1 MSLSPLERILL
12 QRRLARLQRGRSS
25 LGGLASVFL
34 LVVAVLPAA
43 ALLAL
48 VIGGGI
54 LYASLAGEL
63 ESGLA
68 AVDKIE
74 SREFF
79 QTTRIRD
86 RNGVVLREIAPLGKR
101 TYIKLDQMPQILR
114 DATIAVEDK
123 DFFRNPGVDI
133 AGIARAVE
141 GVLTGSQTGGG
152 GSTLTQQLVRNIAF
166 SDEERFARSYRRKAK
181 EIVLAVILTRQHSK
195 EQILEWYLNEVYYG
209 NLAYGVEAAA
219 QTLFGKSAAALN
231 LAECALIAGLP
242 QAPGTYDPLS
252 PDPVIQARVKERQTI
267 VLDRLLEEA
276 YITPAQ
282 YDAAV
287 AQQLAVNRPTEQESF
302 SAPHFVVYVQSLLE
316 DEDGP
321 YISPKLL
328 ARGGLEVTT
337 SLDYSVQL
345 IAEQEVREHV
355 DVLRSRHDL
364 NSAALVALEPGTGQ
378 ILAMV
383 GSADYWNDAIDG
395 AVNVAVRERQPGS
408 AIKPVT
414 YLTALEQGVSP
425 AQIFWDVPMEVPA
438 AGLPGGLYVPRNY
451 DGKFHGPVRMR
462 RSLANSFNIPA
473 LKALGMAGISP
484 TIDMAHR
491 LGINGLQAG
500 AERYGLSL
508 TLGGGE
514 ATLLD
519 MTTVYASLANLG
531 RRVRP
536 NAILKITDASGKV
549 LYDLEKDEAALEAV
563 EAADPRTAYIITDM
577 LSDNA
582 ARAPSFDAGNPLNVG
597 FKAAAKTGTT
607 NDYRDN
613 WTLGYTPY
621 LAVGVW
627 AGNPDN
633 RPMKGSSGVT
643 GAAPIWNAFMRQVAG
658 NKEKRAVIERAR
670 SQFGLPLE
678 STFKRPAGIVE
689 QKVCRVEDL
698 KNLAT
703 GCPAYDTELF
713 LKEQVPDPDQD
724 WTVQLAAVFPQSVP
738 DREAKPAEGETP
750 PMKTVLTKCLAGP
763 EVGLDK
769 VHSVAVLPLPEEGAD
784 NYLMGERRFLL
795 EWAQTSGW
803 PSLAATDPCSPEM
816 AAAALGAE
824 QLATMVV
831 PGALGPGMVLE
842 ALPPSTAGTYR
853 LGLAPGTVVM
863 ARTELTGTVQY
874 DPNIVDYFKV
884 EFGPGQE
891 PREWFTLGSTH
902 KGPVV
907 NGILEVLDAAS
918 LPPGPYVIRLVLVK
932 RDGNFLGAPHSVPI
946 EIGRPQ

>member
-1 MSLSPLERILL
+1 MSLSPVERMLL

-25 LGGLASVFL
+25 LGGLVSVFL
-34 LVVAVLPAA
+34 LVVAVLPVAV
-43 ALLAL
+43 LLAL
-48 VIGGGI
+48 VLGGGI

-63 ESGLA
+63 ESGLSA
-68 AVDKIE
+68 IDKIGT
-74 SREFF
+74 REFF

-86 RNGVVLREIAPLGKR
+86 RNGIVLREIAPLGKR
-101 TYIKLDQMPQILR
+101 TYIKLDQMPRILR
-114 DATIAVEDK
+114 EATVAVEDK
-123 DFFRNPGVDI
+123 DFYRNAGVDI

-141 GVLTGSQTGGG
+141 GVLSGDQSGGG

-166 SDEERFARSYRRKAK
+166 SDEERFARSYRRKLK

-195 EQILEWYLNEVYYG
+195 DQILEWYLNEVYYG

-219 QTLFGKSAAALN
+219 QTLYGKSAAELD
-231 LAECALIAGLP
+231 LAEAALIAGLP
-242 QAPGTYDPLS
+242 QSPGSYDPLS
-252 PDPVIQARVKERQTI
+252 PDPVVRERVKERQTI
-267 VLDRLLEEA
+267 VLDRLLEEG
-276 YITPAQ
+276 YIRQAD
-282 YDAAV
+282 YDAAL
-287 AQQLAVNRPTEQESF
+287 AQQLVFSHPTAEESF
-302 SAPHFVVYVQSLLE
+302 GAPHFVVYVQSLLE

-337 SLDYSVQL
+337 TLDYGIQL
-345 IAEQEVREHV
+345 IAEREVREHV
-355 DVLRSRHDL
+355 DALRRPHDL
-364 NSAALVALEPGTGQ
+364 NSAALVALEPGSGQ
-378 ILAMV
+378 VLAMV

-395 AVNVAVRERQPGS
+395 KVNVAVRERQPGS
-408 AIKPVT
+408 SIKPVT

-462 RSLANSFNIPA
+462 RALANSFNIPA
-473 LKALGMAGISP
+473 LKALGMAGITP

-491 LGINGLQAG
+491 LGINSLQDG

-519 MTTVYASLANLG
+519 MTTAYASLANLG

-536 NAILKITDASGKV
+536 NAILKIADSSGKV
-549 LYDLEKDEAALEAV
+549 LYDLEQDSAALAPEK
-563 EAADPRTAYIITDM
+563 AADPRAAYIITEM

-582 ARAPSFDAGNPLNVG
+582 ARAPSFDAGNPLNLG

-633 RPMKGSSGVT
+633 HPMRGTSGVT

-658 NKEKRAVIERAR
+658 NKEKRAIIAAAR
-670 SQFGLPLE
+670 KRFGLALE
-678 STFKRPAGIVE
+678 TDFKRPADIVE
-689 QKVCRVEDL
+689 AKVCKVEDL
-698 KNLAT
+698 KSLAT

-713 LKEQVPDPDQD
+713 LKEQVPEPDQD
-724 WTVQLAAVFPQSVP
+724 WTLQQALVFGQNVP
-738 DREAKPAEGETP
+738 DPEAKPAEGEAP
-750 PMKTVLTKCLAGP
+750 PMKAVLAKCLAGP

-769 VHSVAVLPLPEEGAD
+769 VHAVAVLPLPAEGSD
-784 NYLMGERRFLL
+784 NYLLGERRFIQ
-795 EWAQTSGW
+795 EWTQKTGW
-803 PSLAATDPCSPEM
+803 PSVEAVDTCTPEM
-816 AAAALGAE
+816 EAAALGPD
-824 QLATMVV
+824 QLAAMVL
-831 PGALGPGMVLE
+831 PGALGPGVVM
-842 ALPPSTAGTYR
+842 GTPMASAAASFH
-853 LGLAPGTVVM
+853 LGLAPGSVIS

-874 DPNIVDYFKV
+874 DPGIVDYFKV
-884 EFGPGQE
+884 EYGPGRE
-891 PREWFTLGSTH
+891 PREWFTLGATH

-907 NGILEVLDAAS
+907 NGILEVLDAPS
-918 LPPGPYVIRLVLVK
+918 LPPGPCVIRLVLVK
-932 RDGNFLGAPHSVPI
+932 RDGNFLGTPHSVPI

>member
-12 QRRLARLQRGRSS
+12 QRRLARLQRDRSS
-25 LGGLASVFL
+25 LGGLAFVFL

-43 ALLAL
+43 AILAL

-54 LYASLAGEL
+54 LYVSLAGEL

-68 AVDKIE
+68 AINTIE

-86 RNGVVLREIAPLGKR
+86 RNGIVLREMAPLGKR
-101 TYIKLDQMPQILR
+101 TYIELDQMPKILR

-123 DFFRNPGVDI
+123 DFYRNPGIDI
-133 AGIARAVE
+133 AGIARAAE
-141 GVLTGSQTGGG
+141 GVLTGSTTGGG

-219 QTLFGKSAAALN
+219 QTLFGKSAADLD

-252 PDPVIQARVKERQTI
+252 PDPAIMAKVKERQTI
-267 VLDRLLEEA
+267 VLDRLLEES
-276 YITPAQ
+276 YISRSE
-282 YDAAV
+282 YDRAV
-287 AQQLAVNRPTEQESF
+287 AQELTVSRPTEQESF

-316 DEDGP
+316 DEEGR
-321 YISPKLL
+321 YLSPKLL
-328 ARGGLEVTT
+328 ARGGLDVTT
-337 SLDYSVQL
+337 TLDYSVQS
-345 IAEQEVREHV
+345 IAEREVREHV
-355 DVLRSRHDL
+355 DALRPRHDL

-408 AIKPVT
+408 SIKPVT

-473 LKALGMAGISP
+473 LKALGMAGISR
-484 TIDMAHR
+484 TIDMAHD

-500 AERYGLSL
+500 ADRYGLSL

-549 LYDLEKDEAALEAV
+549 LYDLEQDQASLEAV
-563 EAADPRTAYIITDM
+563 EAADPRAAYIITDM

-582 ARAPSFDAGNPLNVG
+582 ARAPSFDAGSPLNVG

-633 RPMKGSSGVT
+633 RPMKGTSGVT
-643 GAAPIWNAFMRQVAG
+643 GAAPIWNTFMRQVAG

-670 SQFGLPLE
+670 ALFDLPTE
-678 STFKRPAGIVE
+678 TAFKRPAGIVE
-689 QKVCRVEDL
+689 QQVCKVEDF

-713 LKEQVPDPDQD
+713 LKEQVPEPGQD
-724 WTVQLAAVFPQSVP
+724 WILQQAAVFGQSVP
-738 DREAKPAEGETP
+738 DPEAEPAEGEAA
-750 PMKTVLTKCLAGP
+750 PMKTVLSKCLAGP
-763 EVGLDK
+763 EVGMDK
-769 VHSVAVLPLPEEGAD
+769 VHVVAVLPLPEEGAD
-784 NYLMGERRFLL
+784 NYLIGERRFLI
-795 EWAQTSGW
+795 EWARTSGW
-803 PSLAATDPCSPEM
+803 PSLAATEPCSPEM
-816 AAAALGAE
+816 AAAAMSAE
-824 QLATMVV
+824 QLASMIVQGTAGQGVV
-831 PGALGPGMVLE
+831 LNAP
-842 ALPPSTAGTYR
+842 PPSAAGNYR
-853 LGLAPGTVVM
+853 LGLAPGTVVT

-874 DPNIVDYFKV
+874 DPSIVEYYKV

-902 KGPVV
+902 NSPVV
-907 NGILEVLDAAS
+907 NGTLEVLDAAS

-932 RDGNFLGAPHSVPI
+932 RDGNFLGTPHSVPI